1 MTTTLEETDCC
12 LQSSVQ
18 LNIRLDLKWMC
29 NSVKLQQI
37 ECDNVMLTIQVTISI
52 FIAMNTSNLEPML
65 ICGFTT
71 DKHYQYLK

>member
-1 MTTTLEETDCC
+1 
-12 LQSSVQ
+12 
-18 LNIRLDLKWMC
+18 MC

-71 DKHYQYLK
+71 DKHYQYLKS